1 MRSEVQV
8 EDTSMVSRSPND
20 AADDADECEVDEL
33 GRYADFELEGGAVI
47 IYDTRNEEAWIQSQ
61 AGRPRDTMA

>member
-1 MRSEVQV
+1 MGI
-8 EDTSMVSRSPND
+8 RSPD
-20 AADDADECEVDEL
+20 DTTDDATDEEEACEVEEL

-47 IYDTRNEEAWIQSQ
+47 IYDTLNEEAWIQSQ

>member
-1 MRSEVQV
+1 MVTRRS
-8 EDTSMVSRSPND
+8 
-20 AADDADECEVDEL
+20 DDASDHATEDEAACEIEEL

-61 AGRPRDTMA
+61 AGRPRESMA